1 MKVMRKVLCFVVAVA
16 MVTALMAGT
25 AEAAAKV
32 KLNKKKVTLTIT
44 DSKKRPVTTLKI
56 KGLSKK
62 KAKKA
67 KWYTSKKSVATVK
80 KGRVTAKKAGKAT
93 ITCKVKGKKYKCRVT
108 VVDKRTENKRAD
120 SNALDITIVQK
131 ASDNKDLG
139 PDFPG
144 NIEPTLGYQD
154 KPITPYPCAGTGGD
168 PYGVNKIKV
177 TYNGKDVTNEAR
189 YEIDEPQVASVTSPG
204 VIKATN
210 RGMLF
215 RLTVSY
221 NGAEKTFRMGKTTVP
236 SVYIMCYCCGAV
248 FSFDE
253 YGQSQFSNHWM
264 DKTNDCMGGHWIIKY
279 LRYIDIRI
287 KG

>member
-25 AEAAAKV
+25 VEAAAKV

-44 DSKKRPVTTLKI
+44 DSKKRPATTLKI

-93 ITCKVKGKKYKCRVT
+93 ITCKVKGKKYKCKVT
-108 VVDKRTENKRAD
+108 VVDKRTDNERAD
-120 SNALDITIVQK
+120 SNALDITIIQK
-131 ASDNKDLG
+131 ASETGLG
-139 PDFPG
+139 PDFPR

-204 VIKATN
+204 VIEVTN

-215 RLTVSY
+215 KLTVSY
-221 NGAEKTFRMGKTTVP
+221 KGAEKTFRMGKTTVP
-236 SVYIMCYCCGAV
+236 YTYIMCYCCGAV
-248 FSFDE
+248 FPYDNM
-253 YGQSQFSNHWM
+253 SQFSDHWK
-264 DKTNDCMGGHWIIKY
+264 DETNDCMGGFWFVRY
-279 LRYIDIRI
+279 LQYIDIRI